1 MKVKFSRRQDNK
13 NHKYATEDT
22 AIVNMFTKDLQ
33 KELDNTLSAVVLFGS
48 TARKERN
55 EHSDI
60 DVLVI
65 IDDVSFQL
73 NDSFT
78 QSYRLLIKDI
88 ITKHSARLHVTSMT
102 LSSFWDYA
110 RAGDPVVVNV
120 LREGVP
126 LLDHGFIAPLQ
137 KLLIAGKIRPS
148 EESVWRYFSRAPKTL
163 RNSQWHMLQAT
174 LDLYWAVM
182 DSAHS
187 LCMKANIVPPSPH
200 ELPIIIDQNFV
211 KKKHLKKHH
220 VETIHRFYRLNK
232 MIVYREL
239 QSITG
244 EEYQRYYEE
253 AEGFVKDIKK
263 LLTRYI

>member
-1 MKVKFSRRQDNK
+1 MNIKFSRRQDNRV
-13 NHKYATEDT
+13 HKYATEDA
-22 AIVNMFTKDLQ
+22 AIVNMFCDDLK
-33 KELDNTLSAVVLFGS
+33 KELKDALCGSILFGS
-48 TARKERN
+48 TARKQRN

-65 IDDVSFQL
+65 VDDVSFQL
-73 NDSFT
+73 NDAFT
-78 QSYRLLIKDI
+78 YSYRLLLKNMIA
-88 ITKHSARLHVTSMT
+88 KHSSRLHVTSMT

-126 LLDHGFIAPLQ
+126 LLDSGFIAPLQ
-137 KLLIAGKIRPS
+137 KLLVAGKIRPS

-182 DSAHS
+182 DSAHA
-187 LCMKANIVPPSPH
+187 LCMKDNIVPPTPH
-200 ELPIIIDQNFV
+200 DLPNIIHAHFV
-211 KKKHLKKHH
+211 KNKQMKKHH
-220 VETIHRFYRLNK
+220 VETIKRFYRLNK

-253 AEGFVKDIKK
+253 AESFVRHVKK
-263 LLTRYI
+263 LLMQ